1 MEGNPSING
10 KFSLDEP
17 QDWTLL
23 GGDWQYYSG
32 RASYSTVFTLPTKY
46 QGYSFLLSLGDVRES
61 AQVILNETPLPLLW
75 HHPFTLF
82 IPSDLLRVQNK
93 LSIEV
98 NNLSYNRIIKMDQDK
113 IPWKNFHE
121 INFVNIQYKP
131 FDASKDSPL
140 PSGLLSTPEL
150 IPVNLILKN

>member
-1 MEGNPSING
+1 
-10 KFSLDEP
+10 
-17 QDWTLL
+17 
-23 GGDWQYYSG
+23 
-32 RASYSTVFTLPTKY
+32 
-46 QGYSFLLSLGDVRES
+46 
-61 AQVILNETPLPLLW
+61 
-75 HHPFTLF
+75 
-82 IPSDLLRVQNK
+82 
-93 LSIEV
+93 
-98 NNLSYNRIIKMDQDK
+98 MDQDK